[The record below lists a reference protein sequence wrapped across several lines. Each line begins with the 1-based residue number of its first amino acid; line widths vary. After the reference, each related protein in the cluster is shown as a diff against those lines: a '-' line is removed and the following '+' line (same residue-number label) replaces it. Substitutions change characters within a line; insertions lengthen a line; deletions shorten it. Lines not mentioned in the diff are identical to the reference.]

1 MLIRSLKTNF
11 EILEEVR
18 ANFKK
23 ARIIENITQK
33 ELASRAG
40 IAIDVVRRFEQ
51 KGSITL
57 KNLIEIARVIDR
69 AEDLLKLF
77 LIDTTINSLTDLD
90 KMEKENKQRM
100 RARK

>member
-1 MLIRSLKTNF
+1 MLIRLLKTNF